1 MFQNIKSQS
10 ISTLTFHLYLSH
22 LKHLK
27 VSANKLSLF
36 FRKINRRRSFFYFCI
51 VFLPFSPK
59 HRKSANLLKF
69 ALFSICYFADKS
81 ILKCSNFFVS
91 EQFYITFCDFPFSHA
106 LTFSNTICARFT
118 IASFVANA
126 TCGVKY
132 FCMKQRM

>member
-36 FRKINRRRSFFYFCI
+36 FRKINRRRSFFL
-51 VFLPFSPK
+51 FLYRFSAFFPK

-126 TCGVKY
+126 TCGVTKI
-132 FCMKQRM
+132 FFA

>member
-91 EQFYITFCDFPFSHA
+91 EQFYITFCGFPFSHA
-106 LTFSNTICARFT
+106 LTFSNAICARFT
-118 IASFVANA
+118 IASFEANA
-126 TCGVKY
+126 TCGVTKI
-132 FCMKQRM
+132 FFA